1 MVMVVAS
8 GICARTDRWTDLW
21 MNGWLVD
28 LDTRNTNLGDDGSDA
43 NDDGS
48 DDGLGWLTGC
58 LATSNKYVV
67 TVGQVVA
74 V

>member
-1 MVMVVAS
+1 MVVVAS

-28 LDTRNTNLGDDGSDA
+28 LDIRTTNLGVDGSDA
-43 NDDGS
+43 NNDGS
-48 DDGLGWLTGC
+48 DDGLGWLTGS